1 MGYAT
6 YRIRRKTATGYDI
19 YHIESNSDLILRFND
34 EGTENGTVEE
44 ALKGIEET
52 LDALTGG
59 SGEPDTGIDVTHK
72 IDKVDGATEGNFPA
86 FNADGS
92 IYDSGINMHTYA
104 PAEHTHRASDLQLGV
119 ANGIVVTDESG
130 TASVSDVD
138 PSKLN
143 DITKVEQSEN
153 NGKIKING
161 TDTDVYTHPNVT
173 KNDTTSQETLA
184 YGGTFNVIDSVT
196 VDAAGHVSALNVST
210 KTLPAAPVDI
220 QFVSEQPTGQPTGG
234 LWFLP
239 LA

>member
-44 ALKGIEET
+44 ALRGIEET

-104 PAEHTHRASDLQLGV
+104 PAEHTHSADQVTAGTLPGDVV
-119 ANGIVVTDESG
+119 AHSG
-130 TASVSDVD
+130 GAVG
-138 PSKLN
+138 SKMIRN
-143 DITKVEQSEN
+143 I
-153 NGKIKING
+153 
-161 TDTDVYTHPNVT
+161 
-173 KNDTTSQETLA
+173 
-184 YGGTFNVIDSVT
+184 YGGTTDIGAG
-196 VDAAGHVSALNVST
+196 AALATG
-210 KTLPAAPVDI
+210 DI
-220 QFVSEQPTGQPTGG
+220 YLVYE
-234 LWFLP
+234 
-239 LA
+239 